1 MRQVDNAQRLD
12 ALKSQITSAEGK
24 AGMHLVAAAR
34 AEYVLVA
41 DRYLSVAQKN
51 QELCKTVLLS

>member
-1 MRQVDNAQRLD
+1 
-12 ALKSQITSAEGK
+12 
-24 AGMHLVAAAR
+24 MHLVAAAR